1 MLGTLLEIELVLM
14 KEVEL
19 VKMMARMLAKR
30 SGLQKVKVMEEML
43 GALLE
48 IELALMK
55 EVELVQMMAWML
67 ATRSGY

>member
-30 SGLQKVKVMEEML
+30 SGLQKVKVME
-43 GALLE
+43 
-48 IELALMK
+48 
-55 EVELVQMMAWML
+55 
-67 ATRSGY
+67 